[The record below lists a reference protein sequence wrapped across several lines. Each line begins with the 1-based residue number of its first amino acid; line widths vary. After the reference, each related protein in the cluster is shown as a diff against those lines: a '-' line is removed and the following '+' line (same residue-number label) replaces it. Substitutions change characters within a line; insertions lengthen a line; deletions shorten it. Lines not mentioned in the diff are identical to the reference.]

1 MTAIHHI
8 LLASHMLRKDA
19 TVRISIVLAFSSVVV
34 IVVVV
39 CFFMRRVLF
48 QIFKR
53 PEN

>member
-8 LLASHMLRKDA
+8 LLASRMLRKDA

-34 IVVVV
+34 IL
-39 CFFMRRVLF
+39 VLF
-48 QIFKR
+48 QIFQR